1 MKAIFKASFCAYIKG
16 NGIKK
21 NQPNKFL
28 MLVTNRIAVV
38 TDQQK
43 EEAKKRAA
51 AIEEEAKKRAET
63 SIFSRLL
70 G

>member
-1 MKAIFKASFCAYIKG
+1 
-16 NGIKK
+16 
-21 NQPNKFL
+21 

-38 TDQQK
+38 MDQQK

-51 AIEEEAKKRAET
+51 AIEEEAKQRAAAIEEEVRKRAEA